1 MSHYIRSDSC
11 LDWETYTDTLLHLL
25 KTKYFF
31 RRFAPEFL
39 QKHLRRATLRTYKK
53 DDIVFLSKSVAV
65 LLCGSILVKNHPM
78 DALHSPKLLFKAKE
92 GDVLGY
98 D

>member
-1 MSHYIRSDSC
+1 MQV
-11 LDWETYTDTLLHLL
+11 
-25 KTKYFF
+25 F
-31 RRFAPEFL
+31 
-39 QKHLRRATLRTYKK
+39 KK
-53 DDIVFLSKSVAV
+53 DDIVFLNRNVAV
-65 LLCGSILVKNHPM
+65 IVCGSVLVKNHPM